1 METEFKKAVGK
12 SAGEVMRD
20 IADFLAYPCPINP
33 QKNIDLNTLL
43 PDLNMKEQFSF
54 ALLSEAIEQGWALDR
69 TEIFYRRACAG
80 VVDEEIIHAMLDAFH
95 DPDGAQFKAYQ
106 KKYGCYFKMLD
117 GSYWSTCLAL
127 GIDAGKVNDV
137 MSYLNLFIICLM
149 EFAYMGESNPPKT
162 YAWCYYESF
171 RNILDDLTASAEPDP
186 LPLKIRAVGGSAG
199 VREQDAYMLS
209 LGVDIENQNKDRMA
223 KDVTVDIV
231 LKDKNG
237 EVIATV
243 ADKIECI
250 DPGVIYHYG
259 VTKKIHGAAVASIA
273 STAKAGGYL
282 RLQTPLMKHIA
293 LSELRLS
300 KADNA
305 MQFSGKMTS
314 RYSTSL
320 RSVILHYQFLDAN
333 NKILGGG
340 SEWIFDGLDAG
351 ATKPFDSKIAVP
363 VPRAAKAVYSLDFDA
378 LELIQK

>member
-1 METEFKKAVGK
+1 METEFQKAVGK
-12 SAGEVMRD
+12 SVGEVMRD

-33 QKNIDLNTLL
+33 QKNVDLRTLL

-54 ALLSEAIEQGWALDR
+54 ALLSEAMEQGWDLER
-69 TEIFYRRACAG
+69 TEIFYRRACSG
-80 VVDEEIIHAMLDAFH
+80 EVEEETIRAMLAAFR
-95 DPDGAQFKAYQ
+95 DPDSTEYKAYQ
-106 KKYGCYFKMLD
+106 KKYGCYFTMLD

-127 GIDAGKVNDV
+127 GIDAGKVGDV
-137 MSYLNLFIICLM
+137 LSYLNLFIVCLM
-149 EFAYMGESNPPKT
+149 EFAYMGESNPQKT
-162 YAWCYYESF
+162 YTWCYYESF
-171 RNILDDLTASAEPDP
+171 RNILDDLTKGAEPDP

-199 VREQDAYMLS
+199 VREQDAYNLS
-209 LGVDIENQNKDRMA
+209 LGVDIENPNKDRMA
-223 KDVTVDIV
+223 KDVVIDIV

-237 EVIATV
+237 NVITTV
-243 ADKIECI
+243 ADKIACI

-259 VTKKIHGAAVASIA
+259 VTKKIRGAAVGSIA
-273 STAKAGGYL
+273 STAKAGSYL

-300 KADNA
+300 KADAA

-314 RYSTSL
+314 HYQTDL

-340 SEWIFDGLDAG
+340 SEWIFDGLAAG
-351 ATKPFDSKIAVP
+351 AAKAFDSKIAVS

-378 LELIQK
+378 LELIQ